1 MKTKNSRPCTR
12 HSTHWGKLALIT
24 GRNTAGRTAPLFV
37 LLSEWPFSG
46 RKYRRADSSAVRIA
60 VRKAFQR
67 AKIQQGRQ
75 QCGASCCQEGLPED
89 ENTAGQTAVRC
100 GLLSERLP
108 RGQKY
113 SSIDSIAV
121 RPAVRSSTSV
131 NYRLSSRGARSF
143 SICGGPHLLQS
154 SASSGMSTSNDA
166 STAAAKTS
174 SSKLFLSN
182 MKQ

>member
-1 MKTKNSRPCTR
+1 M
-12 HSTHWGKLALIT
+12 
-24 GRNTAGRTAPLFV
+24 F
-37 LLSEWPFSG
+37 
-46 RKYRRADSSAVRIA
+46 
-60 VRKAFQR
+60 
-67 AKIQQGRQ
+67 
-75 QCGASCCQEGLPED
+75 CCQNGLFRD

-100 GLLSERLP
+100 GLLSERPSRGRKYSRADSSAVRVAVRMAFQRVKIQQYRLHSGADCCQKGLPEGENTAVVTAMQCGLLSEWLP